1 MRKRSKNLKIMIV
14 EDDEDMTLYSDYLSK
29 RGYHVIV
36 RYTKGNNI
44 NTNLETHDKDR
55 RDPYLFLNFVDSEY
69 LNDLALTISSL
80 TVLVNFHTNMWSG
93 DIIPQVI

>member
-14 EDDEDMTLYSDYLSK
+14 EDDEDNLTLYSDYLSK

-55 RDPYLFLNFVDSEY
+55 MDPYLFLNFVDSEY
-69 LNDLALTISSL
+69 LNDFKDSDQDLFHNCFDFCYLFNQSITIR
-80 TVLVNFHTNMWSG
+80 
-93 DIIPQVI
+93 

>member
-1 MRKRSKNLKIMIV
+1 MRKRSKKNVKIMIV
-14 EDDEDMTLYSDYLSK
+14 EDDEDNLTLYSDYLSK

-69 LNDLALTISSL
+69 LNDFNDSVQDLFHICFDFCYLFNQSITIR
-80 TVLVNFHTNMWSG
+80 
-93 DIIPQVI
+93 

>member
-14 EDDEDMTLYSDYLSK
+14 EDDEDNLTLYSDYLSK

-44 NTNLETHDKDR
+44 NTNTR
-55 RDPYLFLNFVDSEY
+55 Q
-69 LNDLALTISSL
+69 
-80 TVLVNFHTNMWSG
+80 G
-93 DIIPQVI
+93 